1 MKKDKP
7 TPFQHII
14 ETLLDEKKP
23 IPARYLYRL
32 SDVEASELALLQ
44 QSWPKVSVRR
54 RQAVAEDIQDFNQ
67 GDFLLNF
74 YDFGLLAVV
83 DPDPRVRLM
92 AVLILAE
99 YEDEELV
106 PQMIQLSEN
115 DADMFVRAAAASA
128 LGNLVE
134 MGELEELEQ
143 SSLNQVE
150 ECLLR
155 IFNSQDAKTVR
166 LRALEALGYSSRQEV
181 IPLIRAAYQSD
192 EDDWLASSLLA
203 MGRSFDAIW
212 EADLLAALR
221 DPRTSVRAEAVRAAG
236 ELELEEARPALID
249 MLLDSETSVRQSA
262 IWSLSQIGGNNVREV
277 LEKLLDTSQGED
289 DEEIIESALEN
300 LEFTEGF
307 ANFNLMDFDEEL
319 EDGELADDS
328 LFEDEDLDTDDDG
341 KN

>member
-54 RQAVAEDIQDFNQ
+54 RQAVAEDIQEFNQ

-143 SSLNQVE
+143 SSLNQV
-150 ECLLR
+150 
-155 IFNSQDAKTVR
+155 QKYK
-166 LRALEALGYSSRQEV
+166 LEWV
-181 IPLIRAAYQSD
+181 IMHYLIKMILFS
-192 EDDWLASSLLA
+192 
-203 MGRSFDAIW
+203 MG
-212 EADLLAALR
+212 
-221 DPRTSVRAEAVRAAG
+221 
-236 ELELEEARPALID
+236 
-249 MLLDSETSVRQSA
+249 
-262 IWSLSQIGGNNVREV
+262 
-277 LEKLLDTSQGED
+277 K
-289 DEEIIESALEN
+289 
-300 LEFTEGF
+300 
-307 ANFNLMDFDEEL
+307 
-319 EDGELADDS
+319 
-328 LFEDEDLDTDDDG
+328 
-341 KN
+341 